1 MLKGNGWVKVK
12 KNNFMDFLCEN
23 KYLSVRGSIQNTGRF
38 MKVQIHE

>member
-23 KYLSVRGSIQNTGRF
+23 KFLRVSEAQYKILDVS
-38 MKVQIHE
+38 